1 MGVGDAMAAMDGIE
15 ATPTTHYNHVQPKAE
30 GVGERYLAL
39 IGITA
44 GKCIQ

>member
-1 MGVGDAMAAMDGIE
+1 MGVGDAMAATNGIE
-15 ATPTTHYNHVQPKAE
+15 ATPTTHSNYVQPK
-30 GVGERYLAL
+30 GVERYLAL